1 MKRILLIVA
10 CIMVITTT
18 SKAQDSVVYKS
29 VLGDSIAEWYDLFF
43 MEDLSSGNTV
53 PSIVLTND
61 YIKISDTVYY
71 IYQPFQSAHYNVP
84 DPYCFTELYDSTK
97 YIRESDDNS
106 KLYFRWAGQS
116 SEMLIMDLN
125 LKVGDTLDTR
135 SWKWKINSYEYS
147 YEYYYYIFD
156 SIYNGPTIVVDSVY
170 YHDGRKCIRTNYYI
184 TFEHHSGFYPP
195 YTDTLKFMEGIGP
208 SFGIM
213 YVPITMLTKA
223 DWRYFKEI
231 LFCYFKD
238 DTFEY
243 HRETRHSCLI
253 WWTIGIDEADDS
265 KASLY
270 PNPTKDKVFITNLVA
285 EEHSIKIVSQMGT
298 VVKTITAYGREIEI
312 DLKELPNGVYN
323 IVIVNS
329 NGSMSKKIIKL

>member
-1 MKRILLIVA
+1 MKRILLIAA
-10 CIMVITTT
+10 CIMAIST

-29 VLGDSIAEWYDLFF
+29 VLGDSIAEWYDLFLT
-43 MEDLSSGNTV
+43 EDLSTGNTV

-71 IYQPFQSAHYNVP
+71 IYQSFESAHYNVP
-84 DPYCFTELYDSTK
+84 APYCFTELYDSTK

-135 SWKWKINSYEYS
+135 TWKWGNN
-147 YEYYYYIFD
+147 YEYYMFD
-156 SIYNGPTIVVDSVY
+156 STYNGPTIVVDSVY

-184 TFEHHSGFYPP
+184 TFEHYSGFYT

-208 SFGIM
+208 NFGIM
-213 YVPITMLTKA
+213 YVPIVMLTKA
-223 DWRYFKEI
+223 NLRYFKEI

-243 HRETRHSCLI
+243 HKDATQSDCLI
-253 WWTIGIDEADDS
+253 WWLTSIGETDKLSA
-265 KASLY
+265 KLY
-270 PNPTKDKVFITNLVA
+270 PNPTKDKLFITDLVA
-285 EEHSIKIVSQMGT
+285 EKHTIKVVSQMGT
-298 VVKTITAYGREIEI
+298 VVKTITAYGLEIEI
-312 DLKELPNGVYN
+312 DLKGFPSGIYN
-323 IVIVNS
+323 IVIVNN
-329 NGSMSKKIIKL
+329 NGLTSKKIIKL

>member
-1 MKRILLIVA
+1 MAIS
-10 CIMVITTT
+10 T

-29 VLGDSIAEWYDLFF
+29 VLGDSIAEWYDLFLT
-43 MEDLSSGNTV
+43 EDLSTGNTV

-71 IYQPFQSAHYNVP
+71 IYQSFQSAHYNVP
-84 DPYCFTELYDSTK
+84 DLYCFTELYDSTK

-135 SWKWKINSYEYS
+135 SWKWENIDE
-147 YEYYYYIFD
+147 YYYIFD

-208 SFGIM
+208 NLGIM

-223 DWRYFKEI
+223 GWRYFKEI

-243 HRETRHSCLI
+243 HRETQYSCLI
-253 WWTIGIDEADDS
+253 WWTISIDEADKS
-265 KASLY
+265 SANIY
-270 PNPTKDKVFITNLVA
+270 PNPTKDKLFITDLAA
-285 EEHSIKIVSQMGT
+285 EEHTIKIISQMGK
-298 VVKTITAYGREIEI
+298 VMKIITTNESEIEI
-312 DLKELPNGVYN
+312 DLKGFPSGVYN
-323 IVIVNS
+323 IIIVNN
-329 NGSMSKKIIKL
+329 NGLTSKKIIKL